1 MTDARADPESES
13 VETVNVVLK
22 AEVDVPPEPPPPV
35 LAAATEAQAALVGA
49 EVPKELKA
57 LTV

>member
-13 VETVNVVLK
+13 VETVNAVLK
-22 AEVDVPPEPPPPV
+22 PELNAPAE
-35 LAAATEAQAALVGA
+35 AEAQAALVGA